1 MSQQEFYETVQRQ
14 EEYMENYQELSQ
26 QLDAHHKQKFSDIY
40 QTNVNDKT
48 EARDGLT
55 YLSWAWAWAEFKKHF
70 PRASYEVVKNEQ
82 GLPYF
87 ESDIGAMVY
96 TRVWA
101 DNVEHEMW
109 LPVMNSTNKAMR
121 KEAYTYTTKG
131 GDRRVEAYTMFDIN
145 KTIMRC
151 LVKNLAMFGLGL
163 YIYAGEDLP
172 DVEIDIT
179 SIVKRVT
186 DSKNMDELKAN
197 YKQALIECGSDNN
210 AKNAVIKATN
220 EMKSLFDQP
229 TVSEGA

>member
-14 EEYMENYQELSQ
+14 EEYMENYTELSKE
-26 QLDAHHKQKFSDIY
+26 LDAHHKTKFTEIY
-40 QTNVNDKT
+40 SLNVNDKT

-55 YLSWAWAWAEFKKHF
+55 YLSWAWAWAEFKKAY
-70 PRASYEVVKNEQ
+70 PRASYEVIKNEQ

-96 TRVWA
+96 TRVYA

-121 KEAYTYTTKG
+121 KEAYTYTTKSG
-131 GDRRVEAYTMFDIN
+131 SRTVEGYTMFDIN

-172 DVEIDIT
+172 DVELDVT

-186 DSKNMDELKAN
+186 DSKNLDELKAN
-197 YKQALIECGSDNN
+197 YKQALTECGSNN
-210 AKNAVIKATN
+210 DAKAAVIKATN

-229 TVSEGA
+229 ATGEGA

>member
-1 MSQQEFYETVQRQ
+1 MSQQEFYETVQR
-14 EEYMENYQELSQ
+14 EEEQMEQYTEMSNK
-26 QLDAHHKQKFSDIY
+26 LDIHHKQKFTEIY
-40 QTNVNDKT
+40 SLNVNDKT
-48 EARDGLT
+48 EQRSGLT
-55 YLSWAWAWAEFKKHF
+55 YLSWAWAWAEFKKAF

-109 LPVMNSTNKAMR
+109 LPVMDGANKAMR
-121 KEAYTYTTKG
+121 KEAYTYSTKN
-131 GDRRVEAYTMFDIN
+131 GDKRVEAYTMFDIN

-163 YIYAGEDLP
+163 YIYAGDDLP
-172 DVEIDIT
+172 DVEIDVT

-186 DSKNMDELKAN
+186 DSKSMDELKAN
-197 YKQALIECGSDNN
+197 YKQALIECGNDNN

-220 EMKSLFDQP
+220 EMKSLFDEP
-229 TVSEGA
+229 KPSEGA